1 MRSSPTRAAAACV
14 LLFVAVSCASS
25 SVFQLSADEQA
36 SLDLA
41 MGTPL
46 TFIAPRDASIQSWDR
61 AQEFVNRYS
70 SMSLRST
77 TESSVV
83 SYETPVY
90 QSVPSPVESGSSI
103 RYGYSVSRSS
113 SQEGIQYTVKCTPS
127 SALGDKSADQNGHIA
142 AYYIMTGRIACARCI
157 VR

>member
-1 MRSSPTRAAAACV
+1 MRSSPTRASAACV
-14 LLFVAVSCASS
+14 FLLFTALSCASS
-25 SVFQLSADEQA
+25 FQLSNDEQA

-46 TFIAPRDASIQSWDR
+46 SFIVPRDAAIQSWDR

-70 SMSLRST
+70 SMALRTT
-77 TESSVV
+77 TESTVV

-103 RYGYSVSRSS
+103 RYGYSVSHSS
-113 SQEGIQYTVKCTPS
+113 VQEGIQYTVKCTPS
-127 SALGDKSADQNGHIA
+127 STLGDKSADQNGHIA